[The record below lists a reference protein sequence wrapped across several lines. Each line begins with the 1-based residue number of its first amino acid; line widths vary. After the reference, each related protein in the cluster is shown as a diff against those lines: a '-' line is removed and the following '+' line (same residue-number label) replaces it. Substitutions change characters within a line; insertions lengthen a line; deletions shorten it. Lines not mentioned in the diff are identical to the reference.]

1 MAELGWQTDDPT
13 IESISYSKDASGF
26 WTVSIVLEEAHPG
39 SLATKVV
46 TAKLKAYGED
56 VAQSLWP
63 VSGSR
68 QEGQAAKTT
77 LTFQTGAA
85 KYPRRAR
92 VVIGLTEK

>member
-1 MAELGWQTDDPT
+1 MAELGWQMDDPI
-13 IESISYSKDASGF
+13 IESISYAKDTSGF
-26 WTVSIVLEEAHPG
+26 WTISIALQEAHPG
-39 SLATKVV
+39 SLTTNVV
-46 TAKLKAYGED
+46 SAKLKAYGED

-68 QEGQAAKTT
+68 QEGQTAKTT
-77 LTFQTGAA
+77 LTFQTGSA